1 MCDFEYSKFFRYQS
15 LSKRS
20 PDVMLFAIRLSTS
33 RSVQIF
39 DQLWFRRL
47 DRDEE
52 ISVEAVAISAA

>member
-1 MCDFEYSKFFRYQS
+1 
-15 LSKRS
+15 LSQRS
-20 PDVMLFAIRLSTS
+20 PDVVLFVIRLSTL

-39 DQLWFRRL
+39 DQLWVRRL